1 MKKFTLSQINFHS
14 QAVQLYTNAYQ
25 CLINTH
31 VQHDLKRDIN
41 KIGKNLYSSNLEVDL
56 EGLINHL
63 NQINNAR
70 KINASSENISQQ
82 KLVRKSP
89 SKPLS
94 NDSIYSS
101 STSSLCRNSIT
112 NDSNILG
119 YSPIIRNN
127 SNSLKIERPSSNA
140 CKLSHY
146 SLKTVERNLNTNDT
160 VTAEKQVFYNET
172 AI

>member
-56 EGLINHL
+56 EGLISHL
-63 NQINNAR
+63 NQINSAR
-70 KINASSENISQQ
+70 KKNASSENISQQ
-82 KLVRKSP
+82 KPFKSP

-101 STSSLCRNSIT
+101 SSSSLCRNSIT
-112 NDSNILG
+112 NDSNILV
-119 YSPIIRNN
+119 YSPIIRND
-127 SNSLKIERPSSNA
+127 SNSLKLEKPLTNA

-146 SLKTVERNLNTNDT
+146 SIKTLERNLSTTDT
-160 VTAEKQVFYNET
+160 VTTDKQVFYNET